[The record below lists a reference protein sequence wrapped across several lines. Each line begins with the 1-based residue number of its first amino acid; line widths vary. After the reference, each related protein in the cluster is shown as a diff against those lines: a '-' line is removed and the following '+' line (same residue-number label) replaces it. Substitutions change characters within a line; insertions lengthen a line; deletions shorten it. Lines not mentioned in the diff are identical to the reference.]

1 MKAKHCDECKHFN
14 DEMKCTKCGHDKPAT
29 EYHKHS
35 ARSTGLAAWCKACC
49 ADNMR
54 KQYEKKRDE
63 RIAYATERNR
73 ANPNR
78 SEIARRHSKRTID
91 ELHDSYVRRKIM
103 QTSRIPYKEIP
114 QGLVDVVRELTKLK
128 RAINEKL

>member
-1 MKAKHCDECKHFN
+1 
-14 DEMKCTKCGHDKPAT
+14 
-29 EYHKHS
+29 
-35 ARSTGLAAWCKACC
+35 
-49 ADNMR
+49 MR

-73 ANPNR
+73 SNLNR

-114 QGLVDVVRELTKLK
+114 QGLVDVVRELIKLK

>member
-1 MKAKHCDECKHFN
+1 MQ
-14 DEMKCTKCGHDKPAT
+14 CTKCGHDKPAT
-29 EYHKHS
+29 EYHKNA

>member
-1 MKAKHCDECKHFN
+1 MR
-14 DEMKCTKCGHDKPAT
+14 CTKCGHDKPAT
-29 EYHKHS
+29 EYHKHA

-91 ELHDSYVRRKIM
+91 ELHDSYVRRKIN
-103 QTSRIPYKEIP
+103 QTSRIPYREIP

>member
-1 MKAKHCDECKHFN
+1 
-14 DEMKCTKCGHDKPAT
+14 
-29 EYHKHS
+29 
-35 ARSTGLAAWCKACC
+35 
-49 ADNMR
+49 MR

-73 ANPNR
+73 ASQNR